1 MAGRREIP
9 ELTIA
14 MEVENLQLGMVDF
27 RSIPSGYVKLFG
39 TSHYSWCFNGDF
51 MVEEWV
57 NNGEQWDDMGFSL
70 W

>member
-14 MEVENLQLGMVDF
+14 MEVENLQLGMLDF

-39 TSHYSWCFNGDF
+39 TSHYSWWFNGDF